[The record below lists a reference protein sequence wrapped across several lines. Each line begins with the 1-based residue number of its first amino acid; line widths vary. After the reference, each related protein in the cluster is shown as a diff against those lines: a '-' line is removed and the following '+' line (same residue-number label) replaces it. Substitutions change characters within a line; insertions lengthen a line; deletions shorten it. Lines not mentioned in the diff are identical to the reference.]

1 MNDLIK
7 EKLDKF
13 SSEIEVNKR
22 KIESLNL
29 RLEELKEQR
38 DSGNIK
44 NIVIKAFTLYIGFLL
59 LAMCFPIASLSGL
72 AYSTILMSLSFVLAH
87 GFNNFKNRDKV
98 KNPNSD
104 LDEINC
110 LISKAQLKN
119 RNKSL
124 DKAIK
129 LIYKKILVKDNGET
143 RDGVNISFKN
153 NDNSMNNENDLNI
166 QIDFLN
172 ALSAKQVFFELDDE
186 IKKNCNKSI
195 KLDNVIMIA
204 FMTLA
209 MFILPFITLNS
220 MHAFTGLSK
229 LITILIPLITSG
241 IYTRQQ
247 KRSSEKIRKIC
258 DNYFNVLKLPDSIK
272 EELTRNE
279 CEYLIEKQVE
289 NVALCENRL
298 LEQEIK
304 EHEISSDVIVPLKNI
319 RDFQSSNKVVKE
331 DEMSR
336 KRILK

>member
-38 DSGNIK
+38 VSGNIK

-59 LAMCFPIASLSGL
+59 IAMCFPIASLSGL
-72 AYSTILMSLSFVLAH
+72 AYSAILMSLSFVLAH
-87 GFNNFKNRDKV
+87 GLNNLKNKDKV
-98 KNPNSD
+98 KNSNSD

-124 DKAIK
+124 DKTIK
-129 LIYKKILVKDNGET
+129 LIYKRILVKDNSKT
-143 RDGVNISFKN
+143 RDGVNVSFKN
-153 NDNSMNNENDLNI
+153 NDNSMSNENDLNI

-186 IKKNCNKSI
+186 IKKNCNKSL
-195 KLDNVIMIA
+195 KLDNVIIIA

-220 MHAFTGLSK
+220 MHAFSGLSK

-247 KRSSEKIRKIC
+247 KRSGEKIRRIC
-258 DNYFNVLKLPDSIK
+258 DNYSNALKLPDSIN
-272 EELTRNE
+272 EELTRND

-304 EHEISSDVIVPLKNI
+304 EHEILSDVIVPLKNI

>member
-38 DSGNIK
+38 VGGNIK

-72 AYSTILMSLSFVLAH
+72 AYSAILMSLSFVLAH
-87 GFNNFKNRDKV
+87 GFNNFENRDKV

-129 LIYKKILVKDNGET
+129 LIYKRILVKDNGKT

-172 ALSAKQVFFELDDE
+172 ALSVKQVFFELDDE

-195 KLDNVIMIA
+195 RLDNVIIIV

-258 DNYFNVLKLPDSIK
+258 DNYFNALKLPDSIK

-319 RDFQSSNKVVKE
+319 RGFQSSNIVVKE

>member
-38 DSGNIK
+38 VGGNIK

-72 AYSTILMSLSFVLAH
+72 AYSAILMSLSFVLAH
-87 GFNNFKNRDKV
+87 GFNNFENRDKV

-129 LIYKKILVKDNGET
+129 LIYKRILVKDNGKT

-172 ALSAKQVFFELDDE
+172 ALSVKQVFFELDDE

-195 KLDNVIMIA
+195 RLDNVIIIV

-258 DNYFNVLKLPDSIK
+258 DNYFNALKLPDSIK

-279 CEYLIEKQVE
+279 CEYSIEKQVE

-319 RDFQSSNKVVKE
+319 RGFQSSNIVVKE